1 MEPIFKALKILKL
14 DKLIYTNEWQSENN
28 SVIITRF
35 EVSKFPKSNEINEE
49 Q

>member
-1 MEPIFKALKILKL
+1 MESMYVLLKVLKL

-28 SVIITRF
+28 SDIIWTF